1 MSTSH
6 GEPRRGRG
14 RPRTPGAEERII
26 DAALEE
32 YGEHGWAGFTMD
44 GVARRAG
51 VGKSTV
57 YLRWQDKDSL
67 LTEAVSTR
75 GGSIGAVDTGTL
87 RGDLIQLAENLFR
100 QFRDPAGWASLR
112 ITFDAAGAHE
122 RLGRFTEAVADVQV
136 DAITRIVQRATDRG
150 EVENIRPDWITAC
163 LYGAATMETLAS
175 RLESRELSDAD
186 ISQRSAE
193 IVELILDGALGRTA
207 DTN

>member
-1 MSTSH
+1 MSTTH

-26 DAALEE
+26 EAALEE

-75 GGSIGAVDTGTL
+75 SGTIGAVDTGSL
-87 RGDLIQLAENLFR
+87 RGDLVQLAENLFR
-100 QFRDPAGWASLR
+100 QFRDSAGWASLR

-136 DAITRIVQRATDRG
+136 DAVGRIVQRSIERG
-150 EVENIRPDWITAC
+150 EVPEDVVPDWITAC
-163 LYGAATMETLAS
+163 IYGAVTMETLGS
-175 RLESRELSDAD
+175 RLEGRELSDDD
-186 ISQRSAE
+186 IAERAGE
-193 IVELILDGALGRTA
+193 IVELVLNGALGRSLS
-207 DTN
+207 

>member
-1 MSTSH
+1 MSTTN

-75 GGSIGAVDTGTL
+75 TGAIGAVDTGTL
-87 RGDLIQLAENLFR
+87 RGDLTQLADNLFR
-100 QFRDPAGWASLR
+100 QFREPAGWASLR

-136 DAITRIVQRATDRG
+136 DAIGRIVQRAIDRG
-150 EVENIRPDWITAC
+150 EVPATVIPDWLTAC
-163 LYGAATMETLAS
+163 VYGAVTMETLGA
-175 RLESRELSDAD
+175 RLEARELTDED
-186 ISQRSAE
+186 IAERSAA
-193 IVELILDGALGRTA
+193 IIELVMDGALGRSS
-207 DTN
+207 

>member
-1 MSTSH
+1 
-6 GEPRRGRG
+6 
-14 RPRTPGAEERII
+14 
-26 DAALEE
+26 
-32 YGEHGWAGFTMD
+32 MD

-75 GGSIGAVDTGTL
+75 SGGIGTVDTGSM
-87 RGDLIQLAENLFR
+87 RGDLVELAANLFR

-136 DAITRIVQRATDRG
+136 DAVGRIVQRAIDRG
-150 EVENIRPDWITAC
+150 EVPDTVVPDWITGC
-163 LYGAATMETLAS
+163 VYGAVTMETLGA
-175 RLESRELSDAD
+175 RLEGRELSDED
-186 ISQRSAE
+186 IATRSEQVIALV
-193 IVELILDGALGRTA
+193 IDGALRRTII
-207 DTN
+207 

>member
-1 MSTSH
+1 MSTTH

-26 DAALEE
+26 EAALEE

-75 GGSIGAVDTGTL
+75 SGALGAVDTGTL
-87 RGDLIQLAENLFR
+87 RGDLVQLADNLFR
-100 QFRDPAGWASLR
+100 QFRDAAGWASLR

-136 DAITRIVQRATDRG
+136 DAVGRIVQRARERG
-150 EVENIRPDWITAC
+150 EVDEAVVPDWMTAC
-163 LYGAATMETLAS
+163 LFGAVTMETLAS
-175 RLESRELSDAD
+175 RLEGRELSDED
-186 ISQRSAE
+186 IAQRSSE
-193 IVELILDGALGRTA
+193 IIELVLNGALGRAVT
-207 DTN
+207 

>member
-1 MSTSH
+1 MSTTQ

-75 GGSIGAVDTGTL
+75 TAAIGAVDTGTL
-87 RGDLIQLAENLFR
+87 RGDLIMLADNLFR
-100 QFRDPAGWASLR
+100 QFREPAGWASLR
-112 ITFDAAGAHE
+112 ITIDAAGAHE
-122 RLGRFTEAVADVQV
+122 RLGRFTEAVANVQV
-136 DAITRIVQRATDRG
+136 DAISRIVRRAVDRG
-150 EVENIRPDWITAC
+150 EVPETVVPDSITAC
-163 LYGAATMETLAS
+163 VYGAVTMETLGC
-175 RLESRELSDAD
+175 RLEARNMTDEDIAKRAD
-186 ISQRSAE
+186 QVITL
-193 IVELILDGALGRTA
+193 VLDGVLWRKG
-207 DTN
+207 